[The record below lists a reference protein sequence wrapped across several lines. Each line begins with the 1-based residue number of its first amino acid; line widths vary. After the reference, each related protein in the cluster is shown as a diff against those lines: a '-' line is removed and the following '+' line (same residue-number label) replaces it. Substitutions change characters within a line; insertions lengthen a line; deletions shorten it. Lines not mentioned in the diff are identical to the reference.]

1 MADNRQYLRIGLQGA
16 SFLLP
21 GTASFA
27 IEKRE
32 QLEVNADGGLI
43 AAWRATP
50 RGRAPAYSVDA
61 ELQPLAR
68 GNWQRAVFLQSEGVG
83 LLADELQLLS
93 QDEVRVEPF
102 RPLGPAPTRAGH
114 LFNGA
119 WTRAGQAPVLVF
131 DAAVLAHWLRGLEH
145 GA

>member
-1 MADNRQYLRIGLQGA
+1 MADSRQYLRVGLQGA
-16 SFLLP
+16 DYLLA

-32 QLEVNADGGLI
+32 QLEINPDGGLI
-43 AAWRATP
+43 AAWWATP

-61 ELQPLAR
+61 NLQPLAR
-68 GNWQRAVFLQSEGVG
+68 GDWQRAVFLQSEGVG

-93 QDEVRVEPF
+93 RDEVRVEPF

-119 WTRAGQAPVLVF
+119 WTRAGQMPVLVF
-131 DAAVLAHWLRGLEH
+131 DAAVLAHWLRSLEQ

>member
-1 MADNRQYLRIGLQGA
+1 MADNRQYLRIGLQGVDY
-16 SFLLP
+16 LLP
-21 GTASFA
+21 GTVSFA

-32 QLEVNADGGLI
+32 QLEINAEGGLI

-50 RGRAPAYSVDA
+50 NGRTPAYSVDA

-68 GNWQRAVFLQSEGVG
+68 GDWQRAVFLQSEALG

-93 QDEVRVEPF
+93 RDEVQVEPF
-102 RPLGPAPTRAGH
+102 RPLGAPPSRAGH

-119 WTRAGQAPVLVF
+119 WARAGQAPVLVF

>member
-16 SFLLP
+16 DYLLA
-21 GTASFA
+21 GTAGFA

-32 QLEVNADGGLI
+32 QLEINAEAGLI

-50 RGRAPAYSVDA
+50 RGRTPAYSVDA
-61 ELQPLAR
+61 ELQPLVR
-68 GNWQRAVFLQSEGVG
+68 GEWQRAVFLQSEGVG

-93 QDEVRVEPF
+93 LDEVRVEPF
-102 RPLGPAPTRAGH
+102 RPLGPPPTRAGH

-119 WTRAGQAPVLVF
+119 WTRPGQVPVLVF
-131 DAAVLAHWLRGLEH
+131 DAAVLAHWLRGLEQR
-145 GA
+145 A